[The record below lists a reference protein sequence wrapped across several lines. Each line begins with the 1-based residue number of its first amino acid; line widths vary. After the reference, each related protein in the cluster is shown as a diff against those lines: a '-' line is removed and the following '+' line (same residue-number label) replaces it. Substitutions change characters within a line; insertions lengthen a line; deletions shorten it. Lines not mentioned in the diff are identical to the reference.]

1 MRRAGFAVVAVAAVC
16 GALACTKEGPGTSVA
31 SPAAGAGGAQ
41 SSLVIA
47 MMPKNKGNPYFV
59 GARQGAEEAA
69 RELGVTLLWDGP
81 TETDPAKQNEVV
93 ETWITRAPA
102 AIAASVENKEG
113 LATALRKARG
123 KGIKVLT
130 WDADTAEDA
139 RDFFVNQ
146 ATPEGIG
153 HALVDNAARVL
164 GGKGDFA
171 IITASL
177 TAANQNTWL
186 EHIRARLS
194 EKYPEM
200 KLVTVR
206 PSDDKQD
213 VAFVEAQ
220 NILKVHKTVRL
231 IMGISSQAVPAAAE
245 AVKQAGRT
253 GQVAVTGLSLPN
265 TCKKYVNEGVIDH
278 IILWNVADLGYLTV
292 QAAAGAARGTL
303 KPGATSFAAG
313 RLGEVEIR
321 GSQVILGK
329 PFVFDKTNIDQF
341 DF

>member
-1 MRRAGFAVVAVAAVC
+1 MTRPIAVAL
-16 GALACTKEGPGTSVA
+16 ALLF
-31 SPAAGAGGAQ
+31 AGASCAKEEATSG
-41 SSLVIA
+41 LTIA

-93 ETWITRAPA
+93 ETWITRGPA
-102 AIAASVENKEG
+102 AIAASVENRDG

-123 KGIKVLT
+123 KGVKVLT

-153 HALVDNAARVL
+153 QALVDNAARVL

-186 EHIRARLS
+186 EHIRARLA
-194 EKYPEM
+194 EKYPGM
-200 KLVTVR
+200 KLLTVR

-220 NILKVHKTVRL
+220 NILKVHPSVRL

-245 AVKQAGRT
+245 AVKQAGKT
-253 GQVAVTGLSLPN
+253 GQVQVTGLSLPN
-265 TCKKYVNEGVIDH
+265 TCKKYVHEGVIDH

-292 QAAAGAARGTL
+292 QAATAAARGTL
-303 KPGATSFAAG
+303 KPGATSLAAG
-313 RLGEVEIR
+313 RLGAVEIS
-321 GSQVILGK
+321 GSQVLLGK
-329 PFVFDKTNIDQF
+329 PFVFDKTNIDKF

>member
-1 MRRAGFAVVAVAAVC
+1 MTTRSLLGFSLAVLC
-16 GALACTKEGPGTSVA
+16 TALACTREGPGGGAA
-31 SPAAGAGGAQ
+31 SPAPGAPGEK
-41 SSLVIA
+41 LVVA

-69 RELGVTLLWDGP
+69 KELGLTLLWDGP

-93 ETWITRAPA
+93 ETWITRGAG

-113 LATALRKARG
+113 LATALRRARQ

-153 HALVDNAARVL
+153 HALVDNAARL
-164 GGKGDFA
+164 LDGKGEFA

-186 EHIRARLS
+186 EHIRARLA
-194 EKYPEM
+194 EKYPAM

-220 NILKVHKTVRL
+220 NILKVHPGVRL

-245 AVKQAGRT
+245 AVKQAGKT
-253 GQVAVTGLSLPN
+253 GQVKVTGLSLPN
-265 TCKKYVNEGVIDH
+265 TCKKYVHEGVIDH
-278 IILWNVADLGYLTV
+278 IILWNVSDLGYLTV
-292 QAAAGAARGTL
+292 HAAAAAAKGTL
-303 KPGATSFAAG
+303 GPGATSLAAG
-313 RLGEVEIR
+313 RLGTVEVK
-321 GSQVILGK
+321 GSQVVLGK
-329 PFVFDKTNIDQF
+329 PFVFDKTNIDKF